1 MRLEINKDISCTV
14 LVLVFLYYQMNYQL
28 NRKTVWIKKKKITKT
43 LACFLATAQ
52 LKLLNISTQS
62 NVNLTMLSLKC

>member
-28 NRKTVWIKKKKITKT
+28 NRKTVWIKKKKNYKNIGLFPSNSSAKIT
-43 LACFLATAQ
+43 
-52 LKLLNISTQS
+52 
-62 NVNLTMLSLKC
+62 

>member
-1 MRLEINKDISCTV
+1 MRAGV
-14 LVLVFLYYQMNYQL
+14 LVLPDELPIERQYRL
-28 NRKTVWIKKKKITKT
+28 RGKSTKT

-62 NVNLTMLSLKC
+62 NVNLTMLSLKCWL